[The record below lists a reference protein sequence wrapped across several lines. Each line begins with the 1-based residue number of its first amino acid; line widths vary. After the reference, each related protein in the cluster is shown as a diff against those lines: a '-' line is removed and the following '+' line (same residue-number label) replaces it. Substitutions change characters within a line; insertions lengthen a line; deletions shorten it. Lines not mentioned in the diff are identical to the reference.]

1 MSVAHELLWRL
12 LHLILHVQRALFA
25 WFRGWFG
32 GRGSWLSRWRRRAA
46 SAAAAV
52 ASRALLAPAAVGT
65 GAFAYH
71 RPAAAGRKVVGGGG
85 GGRWRK
91 DGKSLHKLPGHVG
104 LVVVEEEQSYA
115 DMASLVVW
123 CMAVG
128 ISYVTVY
135 DQEGFFKRNNS
146 RLMDEILKQQQE
158 LLNLDRS
165 KYTVKFANQDKT
177 DQVLNCQSTLNVLS
191 SEDGKTDIVKA
202 AQKFCHL
209 VAQKQKKCTDLD
221 MDVLENLLTST
232 NGFPDPELIL
242 KFGPV
247 DSVLGF
253 LPWQIRLTEIVELL
267 LSIALG
273 QVLSLLICGI
283 SLTSKYLSD
292 DFHANTPVFQ
302 SFLNYILLFLVYT
315 TTLAVRQ
322 GEENLLAILKRRWW
336 KYMILGIID
345 IEANY
350 LVVKA
355 YQYTTF
361 TSVQLLDCFVIP
373 VVILLSWFFLL
384 VRYKA
389 VHFIGIVVCILGMGC
404 MAGADVLV
412 GRQQGAGENK
422 LIGDLLVL
430 GGATLYGI
438 SNVCEEYIVRN
449 LSRVEFLGMIG
460 LFGSFF
466 SGIQLICRKTIW
478 IFGAELN

>member
-1 MSVAHELLWRL
+1 MALGGGASANGRPVRRQEGKGHGRYGDGGANGGCRADKTVSVREWKATWFAPRTAAEPPSRQQQQPPPPLPPPLLFQRPVPSRRPPPRPMSVAHELLWRL
-12 LHLILHVQRALFA
+12 LHLLLHVQRALFA

-32 GRGSWLSRWRRRAA
+32 GRGSWLSRWRRR
-46 SAAAAV
+46 AAV

-85 GGRWRK
+85 GGGRWRK
-91 DGKSLHKLPGHVG
+91 DAKSLQKLPGHVG

-165 KYTVKFANQDKT
+165 KYTVKFANQEKT

-253 LPWQIRLTEIVELL
+253 LPWQIRLTEIV
-267 LSIALG
+267 
-273 QVLSLLICGI
+273 SLP
-283 SLTSKYLSD
+283 SHVNVSY
-292 DFHANTPVFQ
+292 
-302 SFLNYILLFLVYT
+302 
-315 TTLAVRQ
+315 
-322 GEENLLAILKRRWW
+322 EE
-336 KYMILGIID
+336 
-345 IEANY
+345 
-350 LVVKA
+350 
-355 YQYTTF
+355 
-361 TSVQLLDCFVIP
+361 
-373 VVILLSWFFLL
+373 
-384 VRYKA
+384 
-389 VHFIGIVVCILGMGC
+389 
-404 MAGADVLV
+404 
-412 GRQQGAGENK
+412 
-422 LIGDLLVL
+422 
-430 GGATLYGI
+430 
-438 SNVCEEYIVRN
+438 
-449 LSRVEFLGMIG
+449 
-460 LFGSFF
+460 FF
-466 SGIQLICRKTIW
+466 SALRHYSNTEQRVGK
-478 IFGAELN
+478 

>member
-1 MSVAHELLWRL
+1 EGSNIERF
-12 LHLILHVQRALFA
+12 LI
-25 WFRGWFG
+25 FG
-32 GRGSWLSRWRRRAA
+32 
-46 SAAAAV
+46 
-52 ASRALLAPAAVGT
+52 
-65 GAFAYH
+65 
-71 RPAAAGRKVVGGGG
+71 
-85 GGRWRK
+85 
-91 DGKSLHKLPGHVG
+91 D
-104 LVVVEEEQSYA
+104 
-115 DMASLVVW
+115 D
-123 CMAVG
+123 C
-128 ISYVTVY
+128 
-135 DQEGFFKRNNS
+135 
-146 RLMDEILKQQQE
+146 
-158 LLNLDRS
+158 
-165 KYTVKFANQDKT
+165 
-177 DQVLNCQSTLNVLS
+177 
-191 SEDGKTDIVKA
+191 
-202 AQKFCHL
+202 
-209 VAQKQKKCTDLD
+209 
-221 MDVLENLLTST
+221 
-232 NGFPDPELIL
+232 
-242 KFGPV
+242 
-247 DSVLGF
+247 
-253 LPWQIRLTEIVELL
+253 LL
-267 LSIALG
+267 LSVALG
-273 QVLSLLICGI
+273 QVLSLLLCGI
-283 SLTSKYLSD
+283 GLTSKYLSE

-355 YQYTTF
+355 YQYTTL

-412 GRQQGAGENK
+412 GRQQEAGESLDTF

-449 LSRVEFLGMIG
+449 MSRVEFLGMIG

-466 SGIQLICRKTIW
+466 SGIQL
-478 IFGAELN
+478 